1 MPHSTALVN
10 TACYAQRSLKSL
22 LPAVFDTSTQATC
35 SRVCTHTSLSLLAC
49 LAARV
54 RTVRRRVSD
63 CHCCLHDVMGF
74 RACVCVTLASTW
86 LSRCCR
92 LVFILIRLTNQP
104 VARPSL
110 PSFIARYCW
119 RAESGYRYLVI
130 SLQGPTANV
139 DGLVANK
146 LCWRPG
152 KLGRWP
158 CVTS

>member
-10 TACYAQRSLKSL
+10 TACYAQRSLNSR
-22 LPAVFDTSTQATC
+22 LPAAFGTTTQATC

-54 RTVRRRVSD
+54 RTVRCRVSD
-63 CHCCLHDVMGF
+63 RHCRLHNVMGF
-74 RACVCVTLASTW
+74 SACVCMTSASTW

-92 LVFILIRLTNQP
+92 PAFILIRLTNRP

-110 PSFIARYCW
+110 LSFTAGCCW
-119 RAESGYRYLVI
+119 RAESRYRYMVF
-130 SLQGPTANV
+130 SMQGPTANV
-139 DGLVANK
+139 NGLVANK
-146 LCWRPG
+146 LCRRSG
-152 KLGRWP
+152 KLGHWP